1 MAVNLNA
8 RNINY
13 LEDDTGINTRINIFK
28 YQRPRPNAPLLK
40 VPVNFLTLPL
50 PVQMPD
56 DHYSMQIGQADL
68 GEIGNLTGGQT
79 GESIA
84 QLTETLKE
92 RLGTSTNIGTIGAAL
107 GLGLTAAAP
116 TIADLAGGLA
126 AATGRGFGGAAI
138 AALGQGALNQASAT
152 ARATLGL
159 VRNPHTALLFNG
171 VELRTFTFH
180 WKVSPRSQAQ
190 SQKLNS
196 ILNTI
201 KRAMHPNLTLGGF
214 ALDYPNLF
222 TVEFNNDK
230 EGIVNLGYSFC
241 SDLSINPTPSGHVYY
256 RNGYPSIVEF
266 SMTLKEFQIKTAEDF
281 EGGFQMGSEAQRM
294 DAREK

>member
-56 DHYSMQIGQADL
+56 DHYSMDIGQADL
-68 GEIGNLTGGQT
+68 GEVGNLTGGKS
-79 GESIA
+79 GESLS
-84 QLTETLKE
+84 QLENTLKE
-92 RLGTSTNIGTIGAAL
+92 RLGTTSTAGTLGAAL
-107 GLGLTAAAP
+107 GLGLVAAAP
-116 TIADLAGGLA
+116 TIADLAGGIAAITGKGFGA
-126 AATGRGFGGAAI
+126 AAAAAVAQGG
-138 AALGQGALNQASAT
+138 LNQASKT
-152 ARATLGL
+152 AMATLGI

-171 VELRTFTFH
+171 VQLRTFTFQ
-180 WKVSPRSQAQ
+180 WKLSPRSQAQ
-190 SQKLNS
+190 SEKLNS
-196 ILNTI
+196 IINTI
-201 KRAMHPNLTLGGF
+201 KRAMHPNLSLGGF

-241 SDLSINPTPSGHVYY
+241 SDFSINPTPSGHVYY
-256 RNGYPSIVEF
+256 RNGYPSVVEM
-266 SMTLKEFQIKTAEDF
+266 SMTLKEFQIKTTEDF